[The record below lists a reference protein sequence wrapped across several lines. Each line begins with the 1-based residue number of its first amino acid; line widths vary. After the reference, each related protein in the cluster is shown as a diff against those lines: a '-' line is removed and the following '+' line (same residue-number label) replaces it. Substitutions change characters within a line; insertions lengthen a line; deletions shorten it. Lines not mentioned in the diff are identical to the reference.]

1 MSDMTQNQAG
11 MQQQP
16 GIGNAGAAQAAMR
29 EHQQVA
35 MDPLQVAQSGANLP
49 ATINHEVPPIEIMND
64 VPLTLIFEVGR
75 TSITIKQLME
85 LCEGSFV
92 ELRHVSVDTIDVRI
106 SGQVIAVGEAIA
118 LQQLYGIRMGEVE
131 IPPGLDLEKL

>member
-1 MSDMTQNQAG
+1 M
-11 MQQQP
+11 P
-16 GIGNAGAAQAAMR
+16 
-29 EHQQVA
+29 V
-35 MDPLQVAQSGANLP
+35 
-49 ATINHEVPPIEIMND
+49 TINREVPPIEIMND
-64 VPLTLIFEVGR
+64 VPLTLTFEVGR

-106 SGQVIAVGEAIA
+106 SEQIIAVGEAIA

>member
-1 MSDMTQNQAG
+1 MSDMTQNQPG
-11 MQQQP
+11 VDQQP
-16 GIGNAGAAQAAMR
+16 GIGNPGSAQATLR
-29 EHQQVA
+29 ERQPVT
-35 MDPLQVAQSGANLP
+35 MDSLQVAQSGRNMP
-49 ATINHEVPPIEIMND
+49 ATINREVPPIEIMND
-64 VPLTLIFEVGR
+64 VPLTLTFEVGR

-106 SGQVIAVGEAIA
+106 SEQIIAVGEAIA